1 MFERK
6 YHNTKSHTKLMW
18 LKAGPGKPLL
28 AVKAG
33 FGSGRKK
40 ANRNHLKLV
49 VNELWLVVGGH
60 FHHGTFVLGK

>member
-1 MFERK
+1 
-6 YHNTKSHTKLMW
+6 MW

-40 ANRNHLKLV
+40 ANRNHLSVESQFSQFSFV
-49 VNELWLVVGGH
+49 VESEPA
-60 FHHGTFVLGK
+60 TIVLIPMYSYQYHTTD